1 MKIHDSYDLTTI
13 INAAGTFTPLGV
25 SRSSPVVG
33 QAVAEAL
40 SEFFVMDEL
49 QDAVSTVIA
58 EWTGAEAGTVTHCV
72 SAGIVLSIA
81 AAITGNSSEGVA
93 ILPDTRGMP
102 NRVVL
107 PAGHAINYGHPIL
120 QDVRLAGAIPV
131 LAGSNEQCTMVEL
144 ERQLDRAEVA
154 CLLLISSRLVTGQPV
169 RSSLWPL
176 RGLISKS

>member
-1 MKIHDSYDLTTI
+1 MKIRDSYKLTTI

-25 SRSSPVVG
+25 SRSSPAVG
-33 QAVAEAL
+33 LAVAEAL

-49 QDAVSTVIA
+49 QDTASTVIA

-81 AAITGNSSEGVA
+81 AAITGNSSAGVA

-107 PAGHAINYGHPIL
+107 PAGHAINYGHYN
-120 QDVRLAGAIPV
+120 GTGETT
-131 LAGSNEQCTMVEL
+131 GSARGSMFAAHLVATCN
-144 ERQLDRAEVA
+144 RATGRPCPCC
-154 CLLLISSRLVTGQPV
+154 CLGSCARTTSNH
-169 RSSLWPL
+169 
-176 RGLISKS
+176 